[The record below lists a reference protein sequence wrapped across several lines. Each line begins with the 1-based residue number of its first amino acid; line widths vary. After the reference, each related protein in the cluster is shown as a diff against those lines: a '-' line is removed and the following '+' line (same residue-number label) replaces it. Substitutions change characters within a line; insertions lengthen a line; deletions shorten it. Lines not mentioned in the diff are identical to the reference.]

1 MTYQIVLW
9 LGFVVLALY
18 VAIRRKDTARLY
30 NSAWLAGGFLLLCLL
45 GRLVLL
51 GAYPGEFSSLS
62 AGQILV
68 CLWRGLLPD
77 VLACLWWCG
86 PVLLALNLPVQSV
99 KWQKFWLSFGFVWL
113 GVFALALAG
122 DVIYFGFVHRHTGS
136 DILNLFS
143 LPSFLWQMAW
153 LDYRGVLAGGI
164 VCIGLAGWLGAYI
177 AGKNGRPVKRA
188 GVWEGAFLGML
199 GWICFQPFLLRPY
212 AWIPYG
218 YQYGVAQGH
227 LIQNGVFTM
236 WNHGVFKQQ
245 GYAFQKY
252 HLPPAQA
259 AMDPQKALETAKHFF
274 MSSPQEQPVDPR
286 YPLLRKRV
294 QFNADARGRNV
305 IILIL
310 ESLQWKAIDTLA
322 GTSTGATPHLDKLIA
337 QGQVFNRF
345 YSSSPDAS
353 LFGIG
358 TILSGVCRITGF
370 PYYGRGLETVSVSAL
385 GRLFA
390 KEGYQTYFVQASSYK
405 WMYIGP
411 LARQMGFTVYSGED
425 LTPLLP
431 YRSKNTVSDYEALMR
446 LADSVQAA
454 SQPFL
459 GVFFSLS
466 THEPF
471 DAFYPLAFGNGTEK
485 TFARQF
491 PTDKYTRNL
500 AYTDWAVGQFVD
512 RLKQAG
518 LYDNTV
524 FILVGDHPRRGFS
537 GSEPKEMFRVPFVLA
552 APGVLP
558 PGANTRISSQAD
570 LLPTL
575 VDLFHISQPYAAM
588 GNSVLDKNTPGFAF
602 ISNLVGER
610 VGLISAAGLAVEPLG
625 GQTPGQDG
633 LSRQRRQAAE
643 LNRAMYDLL
652 RQGRWAP
659 AETAGVR

>member
-1 MTYQIVLW
+1 MMYQISLW
-9 LGFVVLALY
+9 LGFGVLALY

-51 GAYPGEFSSLS
+51 FAYPGTFSSLS
-62 AGQILV
+62 VGQILL
-68 CLWRGLLPD
+68 CLWRGFLPD

-99 KWQKFWLSFGFVWL
+99 KWQKFWLSVGFVGL

-122 DVIYFGFVHRHTGS
+122 DLIYFGFVHRHTGS

-143 LPSFLWQMAW
+143 TFGLVWQVVW
-153 LDYRGVLAGGI
+153 VEYRTALAA
-164 VCIGLAGWLGAYI
+164 GLAGVCLLAWAGIAI
-177 AGKNGRPVKRA
+177 AGKNGRPVK
-188 GVWEGAFLGML
+188 GKLLWEGLFLCML
-199 GWICFQPFLLRPY
+199 GWTCAQPFLARPY
-212 AWIPYG
+212 GWIPYG
-218 YQYGVAQGH
+218 YQYGVTQGH
-227 LIQNGVFTM
+227 LIQNGVFIM
-236 WNHGVFKQQ
+236 WNQWRANQSARPFQQ
-245 GYAFQKY
+245 Y
-252 HLPPAQA
+252 HLPPSQASMDSQTVLKTAQ
-259 AMDPQKALETAKHFF
+259 HFW
-274 MSSPQEQPVDPR
+274 MSSPQEQPVDPH

-305 IILIL
+305 IILVF
-310 ESLQWKAIDTLA
+310 ESLQWKAIDALA
-322 GTSTGATPHLDKLIA
+322 GTATGATPHLDSLIA
-337 QGQVFNRF
+337 QGQVFKRF

-353 LFGIG
+353 LIGIG
-358 TILSGVCRITGF
+358 TILSGVCPITGF
-370 PYYGRGLETVSVSAL
+370 PYYGRGLETVSVSSL
-385 GRLFA
+385 SRLFA
-390 KEGYQTYFVQASSYK
+390 KEGYQTYFVHPAQHE

-411 LARQMGFTVYSGED
+411 LAQRMGFAVYSGED

-485 TFARQF
+485 TFAQQF
-491 PTDKYTRNL
+491 ASDKYTRNL
-500 AYTDWAVGQFVD
+500 AYTDWAIGQFLN

-552 APGVLP
+552 ASGVLP